1 MPDPASKRASFRPTV
16 NGLITGSVAA
26 LVLIS
31 LIAVIALQ
39 WTVSRRNTIEL
50 MDGLSGLFLEYL
62 ERAVHNHLQPALAQA
77 ESITRRIEDG
87 SYELRDR
94 ERLRDLLTGALAATP
109 QVATIRAWD
118 ENLSYLAVVQDREG
132 KLTFTEGD
140 DRGKPFATTTAP
152 QMRHALGPAWG
163 DLVARPP
170 EVFVNLRWPVRQQGK
185 YRGFMASGITV
196 DELSRLTTDLSEYF
210 DTTAFILHGR
220 EQVLAHPNMAITN
233 GEFIIGDVLPSLHQ
247 VGDVVLAEI
256 WNGKPLSGFEDA
268 ANNTRLVKVTLAG
281 IDYVVISRQLTA
293 YGQQPW
299 IIGGWFTHERVSKEL
314 TRVKLAGAISILLL
328 VVSIIG
334 AILISRLVSRPVKR
348 VAEGASLVG
357 RLDLEK
363 VGRLAPSRVKELNEQ
378 AEAFNTMLA
387 SLRSFETY
395 VPRSLVRRLMRKGEH
410 QEVASEARQ
419 LVVLFTDIAGF
430 TSMSETMSAQEV
442 AGLLNAHFALI
453 GRCVEAE
460 SGTVDKFIG
469 DALMAFWGAP
479 DKQPDIANRAC
490 RAALA
495 IRDVITADNHSRREA
510 GHEPIRV
517 RVGIHMGEVVVGNIG
532 WPGRINYTIV
542 GDTVNACQRLEAL
555 GKDLDAGDDVT
566 LLISGEVV
574 SGLSEPFAV
583 EPIGAYAVKGK
594 TAEIEVFRLLAQGHT
609 DDVAGGSTPVR

>member
-1 MPDPASKRASFRPTV
+1 MPDPPSDQAGFRPTIT
-16 NGLITGSVAA
+16 GLVTGSVAA

-31 LIAVIALQ
+31 LITVIAVQ

-50 MDGLSGLFLEYL
+50 MEGLSGLFLEYL
-62 ERAVHNHLQPALAQA
+62 ELAVHDHLKPALELA
-77 ESITRRIEDG
+77 ESISRKIEDG
-87 SYELRDR
+87 PYELRDR
-94 ERLRDLLTGALAATP
+94 ERLRDLFTGALAATP

-118 ENLSYLAVVQDREG
+118 KNLSYLAVAQDREG
-132 KLTFTEGD
+132 TMTVTEGD
-140 DRGKPFATTTAP
+140 DRGKPFANSTAP
-152 QMRHALGPAWG
+152 QMENAAGPAWG

-170 EVFVNLRWPVRQQGK
+170 EVYVNLRWPIRKQGE
-185 YRGFMASGITV
+185 YLGFMASGITV

-220 EQVLAHPNMAITN
+220 EQVLAHPNLAITN
-233 GEFIIGDVLPSLHQ
+233 GEFVTGDVLPSLHQ

-268 ANNTRLVKVTLAG
+268 ANNTRRVKVTLAG

-293 YGQQPW
+293 YGRQPW
-299 IIGGWFTHERVSKEL
+299 IIGGWFTHERISKEL
-314 TRVKLAGAISILLL
+314 TRVKAAGVISVVLL
-328 VVSIIG
+328 VFSVIG
-334 AILISRLVSRPVKR
+334 AVLISRLVSRPVKR

-357 RLDLEK
+357 RLDLGK
-363 VGRLAPSRVKELNEQ
+363 VGRLVPSRIKELNEQ

-395 VPRSLVRRLMRKGEH
+395 VPRSLVRRLMRKGEQ
-410 QEVASEARQ
+410 QEVPSEARQ
-419 LVVLFTDIAGF
+419 LAVLFTDIAGF
-430 TSMSETMSAQEV
+430 TGMSERMSAQEV
-442 AGLLNAHFALI
+442 ADLLNTHFALI

-460 SGTVDKFIG
+460 GGTVDKFIG

-490 RAALA
+490 RAVLA
-495 IRDVITADNHSRREA
+495 IRDVITADNSSRREA
-510 GHEPIRV
+510 GLEPIRV

-566 LLISGEVV
+566 VLISGEVV
-574 SGLSEPFAV
+574 KGLSESFDV
-583 EPIGAYAVKGK
+583 EPVGAYAVKGK
-594 TAEIEVFRLLAQGHT
+594 STEIEVFRLLAHGHT
-609 DDVAGGSTPVR
+609 TTHD

>member
-1 MPDPASKRASFRPTV
+1 MRDAESDRTGFRPTV

-31 LIAVIALQ
+31 LVAVIAVQ

-50 MDGLSGLFLEYL
+50 MAGLSGLFLEYL
-62 ERAVHNHLQPALAQA
+62 ELAVHDHLQPALEQA
-77 ESITRRIEDG
+77 ESITRKIEDG
-87 SYELRDR
+87 SYDVHDR
-94 ERLRDLLTGALAATP
+94 ERLGDLLTGALAATP
-109 QVATIRAWD
+109 QVSTIRVWD

-132 KLTFTEGD
+132 TLTVTEGD
-140 DRGKPFATTTAP
+140 DRGKPFATNAAP
-152 QMRHALGPAWG
+152 QMRDALGPAWS

-170 EVFVNLRWPVRQQGK
+170 QVFVNLRWPIRRQGEHL
-185 YRGFMASGITV
+185 GFMASGITV
-196 DELSRLTTDLSEYF
+196 DELSRLTTELSEYF

-220 EQVLAHPNMAITN
+220 EQVLAHPNLAITN
-233 GEFIIGDVLPSLHQ
+233 NEFVTGNALPSLHQ

-256 WNGKPLSGFEDA
+256 WNGKPLGGFEDA

-281 IDYVVISRQLTA
+281 IDYVVISRQLTV

-314 TRVKLAGAISILLL
+314 ARVKVAGTISILLL
-328 VVSIIG
+328 LVSIIG

-348 VAEGASLVG
+348 VAESASLVG
-357 RLDLEK
+357 RLDLGK
-363 VGRLAPSRVKELNEQ
+363 VGRLAPSRIKELDEQ
-378 AEAFNTMLA
+378 ADAFNTMLA
-387 SLRSFETY
+387 SLRLFETY
-395 VPRSLVRRLMRKGEH
+395 VPRSLVRRLMRKGEQ
-410 QEVASEARQ
+410 QEVASEARR
-419 LVVLFTDIAGF
+419 LAVLFTDIAGF
-430 TSMSETMSAQEV
+430 TSMSEMMSAREV

-460 SGTVDKFIG
+460 GGTIDKFIG

-479 DKQPDIANRAC
+479 DKQPDVANRAC

-495 IRDVITADNHSRREA
+495 IRDVITADNDNRREA
-510 GHEPIRV
+510 GLEPIRV
-517 RVGIHMGEVVVGNIG
+517 RVGIHLGEVVVGNIG

-566 LLISGEVV
+566 VLISGEVV
-574 SGLSEPFAV
+574 SGLSTPFELEPV
-583 EPIGAYAVKGK
+583 GAYAVKGK
-594 TAEIEVFRLLAQGHT
+594 TTEIEVFQLLAHRQK
-609 DDVAGGSTPVR
+609 